1 MIGTSLLIGLLIACS
16 VTDLRRGRIPNA
28 LTYGGTLFA
37 LLGSLLLWLPQQF
50 LPWRAFWGS
59 DFPSLLGAV
68 LGFLMCGGLMA
79 ICYALF
85 AGQVGG
91 GDVKI
96 LAMIGSFLGPYGG
109 LEALI
114 WTLLFGATFAL
125 LRLVWLVG
133 ATRIL
138 TKATRYC
145 WAIVRVRHWV
155 QLDEEDREPIKTQ
168 LYLAP
173 SALLGVLWTLFVSTT
188 WKS

>member
-1 MIGTSLLIGLLIACS
+1 MIGTSLLVGLLIACS
-16 VTDLRRGRIPNA
+16 FTDLRRGRIPNA
-28 LTYGGTLFA
+28 LTYGGTVFA

-50 LPWRAFWGS
+50 LPWRALWGS
-59 DFPSLLGAV
+59 DFPPFLGSV
-68 LGFLMCGGLMA
+68 LGFLMCGSLMA

-133 ATRIL
+133 AARIL
-138 TKATRYC
+138 SQVMRYC
-145 WAIVRVRHWV
+145 WAIMRVRHWV
-155 QLDEEDREPIKTQ
+155 RLDEEDREPLKTQ